1 MRALAWRCGVAE
13 FLGFLA
19 LGRGQRLP
27 DAADLDAIPKNAGKW
42 NDSKRLSVPESLSAI
57 DQKY

>member
-1 MRALAWRCGVAE
+1 MAE